1 MYKSFLIIICILI
14 FNVNSVFAAPQENGF
29 SGKFVKKFKTC
40 EVYSEP
46 FTFNM
51 YGTVFHDYKQILG
64 WNGNYCGYKQITG
77 TANGQL
83 VVTCNFTRENVNTL
97 YNALLLKPDKYGK
110 ENPTEKIWREH
121 MHNPKICRFERSEY
135 YSKGFQVDE
144 RYLPDF

>member
-1 MYKSFLIIICILI
+1 MSKYILLFVCLITLTNNIVC
-14 FNVNSVFAAPQENGF
+14 AAPQANGF
-29 SGKFVKKFKTC
+29 SGKFIKKFKTC

-51 YGTVFHDYKQILG
+51 YGTVFHDYKQIMG

-83 VVTCNFTRENVNTL
+83 VVTCNFSRENVKTL

-110 ENPTEKIWREH
+110 ENPTEKIWRQY
-121 MHNPKICRFERSEY
+121 MHNPQICKFVRSEY

-144 RYLPDF
+144 KYLPDF